1 MNSWR
6 NLEFNKET
14 NIISNFAFIFFI
26 LYFTVNWY
34 ILKRYMICL
43 DSRDRNGILVV
54 YKSMTPNFNKTRQNP
69 YKWIK
74 SFICFASGG
83 VRIGKQVNETRCIL
97 KTLILKISQ
106 HFFIVLIFIQRSNI
120 YIL

>member
-14 NIISNFAFIFFI
+14 NIISNFAFIYFI
-26 LYFTVNWY
+26 FYFTVNWY

-69 YKWIK
+69 YLNG
-74 SFICFASGG
+74 SNPLFASLAEESELGS
-83 VRIGKQVNETRCIL
+83 K
-97 KTLILKISQ
+97 
-106 HFFIVLIFIQRSNI
+106 
-120 YIL
+120 